1 MARKGKYRREGRTG
15 GGSYRYD
22 DYYKIRLV
30 MFLFANPESNRN
42 QMKLNKESGLS
53 SMEGG
58 KMTSLLE
65 TMVEDG
71 WIKKFE
77 STHTTG
83 RIVYTLEEKGRK
95 VAELIK
101 KLLEESEH
109 TPLFDLDCFRGVKL
123 LGSKTF

>member
-1 MARKGKYRREGRTG
+1 
-15 GGSYRYD
+15 
-22 DYYKIRLV
+22 
-30 MFLFANPESNRN
+30 MFLFTNPESNRN
-42 QMKLNKESGLS
+42 QMKLNSESSLS

-65 TMVEDG
+65 QMISEG

-77 STHTTG
+77 SKHTTG

-101 KLLEESEH
+101 KLLEEERN
-109 TPLFDLDCFRGVKL
+109 PLFDLDCFRGVKL

>member
-1 MARKGKYRREGRTG
+1 MGRKGRYHKRSTQG
-15 GGSYRYD
+15 GASYRYD
-22 DYYKIRLV
+22 DFYKIRVV

-42 QMKLNKESGLS
+42 QMKLNSESGLS
-53 SMEGG
+53 SKEGG
-58 KMTSLLE
+58 DLTSLLE
-65 TMVEDG
+65 QMISDG

-77 STHTTG
+77 SKHTTG

-101 KLLEESEH
+101 KLLEEERN
-109 TPLFDLDCFRGVKL
+109 PLFDLDCFRGVKL

>member
-1 MARKGKYRREGRTG
+1 LGRKGRYHKRSTQG
-15 GGSYRYD
+15 GASYRYD
-22 DYYKIRLV
+22 DFYKIRVV

-42 QMKLNKESGLS
+42 QMKLNSESGLS
-53 SMEGG
+53 SKEGG
-58 KMTSLLE
+58 DLTSLLE
-65 TMVEDG
+65 QMISDG

-77 STHTTG
+77 SKHTTG

-101 KLLEESEH
+101 KLLEEERN
-109 TPLFDLDCFRGVKL
+109 PLFDLDCFRGVKL